1 MAQTSVAVKKPVRKS
16 VASASSKV
24 DAGAKAKAKAG
35 SRAARSARPARPRAE
50 YAAKAKHKSAQSQ
63 VNARIDADLKAT
75 GDAAL
80 AAAGL
85 TPTQAVRM
93 LWSLAVRYQGE
104 PEKLR
109 AALDPDSAKAS
120 ADELAERRRK
130 AEAYHSC
137 LSQGQSVRAVLGI
150 TGVDPG
156 RKGLSDREYTD
167 LLREEHFREKGYL
180 L

>member
-1 MAQTSVAVKKPVRKS
+1 MARSSVAMKKPVRRS
-16 VASASSKV
+16 AASAN
-24 DAGAKAKAKAG
+24 AKTKAG
-35 SRAARSARPARPRAE
+35 SRGTRSAHPARTQAE
-50 YAAKAKHKSAQSQ
+50 HSAKTKHKPAQSQ

-109 AALDPDSAKAS
+109 AALDPDAAEPTP
-120 ADELAERRRK
+120 DELAERQRK
-130 AEAYHSC
+130 VEAYHAC
-137 LSQGQSVRAVLGI
+137 LSQWQNVRIVLGI
-150 TGVDPG
+150 TGTDPDWE
-156 RKGLSDREYTD
+156 GLSDREYTD

>member
-1 MAQTSVAVKKPVRKS
+1 MARSSVAMKKPVRRS
-16 VASASSKV
+16 VANANTKT
-24 DAGAKAKAKAG
+24 KAG
-35 SRAARSARPARPRAE
+35 SRGTRSSRPARAQTE
-50 YAAKAKHKSAQSQ
+50 HSAKAKHKPAQAQ

-109 AALDPDSAKAS
+109 AALDPDAAEPTP
-120 ADELAERRRK
+120 DELAERQRKVEAVRRGSNLMM
-130 AEAYHSC
+130 EFFNE
-137 LSQGQSVRAVLGI
+137 RGI
-150 TGVDPG
+150 ELKPDPELQN
-156 RKGLSDREYTD
+156 LSDREYFD
-167 LLREEHFREKGYL
+167 LLREEHFREKGYIQ
-180 L
+180 

>member
-1 MAQTSVAVKKPVRKS
+1 MARLSVAVKKPVRR
-16 VASASSKV
+16 SA
-24 DAGAKAKAKAG
+24 ANANAKTKAG
-35 SRAARSARPARPRAE
+35 SRGTRSARPARPQAE
-50 YAAKAKHKSAQSQ
+50 HSAKAKHKPAQSQ

-75 GDAAL
+75 GDAVL

-109 AALDPDSAKAS
+109 AALDPDAAEPTP
-120 ADELAERRRK
+120 DELAERQHK
-130 AEAYHSC
+130 VKAYHAC
-137 LSQGQSVRAVLGI
+137 LSQWQNVRVVLGI
-150 TGVDPG
+150 TGTDPD
-156 RKGLSDREYTD
+156 REGLSDREYTD

>member
-1 MAQTSVAVKKPVRKS
+1 MARSSVAVKKPVRK
-16 VASASSKV
+16 
-24 DAGAKAKAKAG
+24 GAANAIAKTKAG
-35 SRAARSARPARPRAE
+35 SRGTRSSRPARPQAE
-50 YAAKAKHKSAQSQ
+50 HSAKAKHKPAQSQ

-109 AALDPDSAKAS
+109 AALDPDAAEPTP
-120 ADELAERRRK
+120 DELAERQRK
-130 AEAYHSC
+130 VEAAHRGSN
-137 LSQGQSVRAVLGI
+137 LMMEFFKERGIELKPDPELQS
-150 TGVDPG
+150 
-156 RKGLSDREYTD
+156 LSDREYFD
-167 LLREEHFREKGYL
+167 LLREEHFREKGYIQ
-180 L
+180 

>member
-1 MAQTSVAVKKPVRKS
+1 MARLSVAVKKPVRR
-16 VASASSKV
+16 SA
-24 DAGAKAKAKAG
+24 ANANAKTKAG
-35 SRAARSARPARPRAE
+35 SRGTRSARPARPQAE
-50 YAAKAKHKSAQSQ
+50 HSAKAKHKPAQSQ

-75 GDAAL
+75 GDAVL

-109 AALDPDSAKAS
+109 AALDPDAAEPTP
-120 ADELAERRRK
+120 DELAERQHK
-130 AEAYHSC
+130 VKAYHAC
-137 LSQGQSVRAVLGI
+137 LSQWQNVRIVLGI
-150 TGVDPG
+150 TGTDPD
-156 RKGLSDREYTD
+156 REGLSDREYTD

>member
-1 MAQTSVAVKKPVRKS
+1 MARSSVAMKKPVRR
-16 VASASSKV
+16 SAANANTKT
-24 DAGAKAKAKAG
+24 KAG
-35 SRAARSARPARPRAE
+35 SRGARSSRPVRAQTE
-50 YAAKAKHKSAQSQ
+50 HSAKAKHKSAQAQ

-109 AALDPDSAKAS
+109 EALDPDAAEPTP
-120 ADELAERRRK
+120 DELAERQRKVEAVRRGSDLMMELFK
-130 AEAYHSC
+130 E
-137 LSQGQSVRAVLGI
+137 R
-150 TGVDPG
+150 GVELKPDPELQN
-156 RKGLSDREYTD
+156 LSDREYFD
-167 LLREEHFREKGYL
+167 LLREEHFREKGYIQ
-180 L
+180 

>member
-1 MAQTSVAVKKPVRKS
+1 MARSSVAVKKPVRKS
-16 VASASSKV
+16 SANANSKT
-24 DAGAKAKAKAG
+24 KAG
-35 SRAARSARPARPRAE
+35 SRGTRSARPARPQAE
-50 YAAKAKHKSAQSQ
+50 HSAKTKHKSAQSQ

-109 AALDPDSAKAS
+109 AALDPDAAEPTP
-120 ADELAERRRK
+120 DELAERQRK
-130 AEAYHSC
+130 VEAYHGC
-137 LSQGQSVRAVLGI
+137 LSQWQNVRVVLGI
-150 TGVDPG
+150 AGTDPD
-156 RKGLSDREYTD
+156 REGLSDREYTD
-167 LLREEHFREKGYL
+167 LLRGEHFREKGYL

>member
-1 MAQTSVAVKKPVRKS
+1 MAQSSVAMKKPVRKS
-16 VASASSKV
+16 SASANSKT
-24 DAGAKAKAKAG
+24 KAG
-35 SRAARSARPARPRAE
+35 SRGTHSSRPARTQAE
-50 YAAKAKHKSAQSQ
+50 HSAKVRHKPAQSQ

-109 AALDPDSAKAS
+109 AALDPDATEPTP
-120 ADELAERRRK
+120 DELAERQHK
-130 AEAYHSC
+130 VKAYHAC
-137 LSQGQSVRAVLGI
+137 LSQWQNVRIVLGI
-150 TGVDPG
+150 TGTDPD
-156 RKGLSDREYTD
+156 REGLSDREYTD

>member
-1 MAQTSVAVKKPVRKS
+1 MQTRSRKQAPGLR
-16 VASASSKV
+16 VP
-24 DAGAKAKAKAG
+24 
-35 SRAARSARPARPRAE
+35 RSGRTQAE
-50 YAAKAKHKSAQSQ
+50 HSAKAKHKPAQSQ

-80 AAAGL
+80 AAAGF

-109 AALDPDSAKAS
+109 AALDPDAAEPTL
-120 ADELAERRRK
+120 DELAERQRK
-130 AEAYHSC
+130 AVTYHAC
-137 LSQGQSVRAVLGI
+137 LSQWQNVRILLGI
-150 TGVDPG
+150 TGTDPDWE
-156 RKGLSDREYTD
+156 GLSDREYTD